1 MKFLLKWYAVYFWW
15 QVFISL
21 KYLRKTNMYSW
32 FKTSNNNS
40 SFSQS
45 TELYKGHSSADAF
58 FLLLLLF
65 YTADYR

>member
-1 MKFLLKWYAVYFWW
+1 
-15 QVFISL
+15 
-21 KYLRKTNMYSW
+21 MYSW

-40 SFSQS
+40 AFSQS